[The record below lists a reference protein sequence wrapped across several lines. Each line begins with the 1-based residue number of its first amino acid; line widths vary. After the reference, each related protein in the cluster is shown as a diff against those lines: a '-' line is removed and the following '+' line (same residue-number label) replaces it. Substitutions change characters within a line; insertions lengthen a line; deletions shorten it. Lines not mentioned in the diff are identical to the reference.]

1 MLDDLL
7 RERLMDYANAGS
19 EATRAPSPAQIRRR
33 GRQHYA
39 RLAAGTLALVVL
51 AAGGVA
57 VGVGRLDR
65 TGPEPPVATRPGPVT
80 TPPAPPTTAGPDPT
94 ATTVAPG
101 GAKPPAAMPAT
112 FVAAAHA
119 PGRSGAM
126 RLAVVSRATGK
137 VVRYLEPASHQS
149 IPSDLVVSADRTT
162 VWFAYG
168 GCVSERGVFRVAVR
182 GGAITKVV
190 ADGAEELAVS
200 HDGRKLAYISSGCG
214 ARGPHGD
221 VVVRDLAS
229 GAERRWPT
237 SSGGPVGQLSLQQPL
252 AWSPDGRYLAVVV
265 GDADQRQQVRLVD
278 TTRAGSLAGAPLV
291 RVPDRGCWFTN
302 AAYQPG
308 SGRLAVV
315 EECHL
320 PATGGGQVPS
330 RSRLLFFDP
339 SSRRLLARS
348 LVLSVAGRPEVFGM
362 SFDPSG
368 RYLLYW
374 AGQIVGGDSEP
385 HPLTLVSD
393 GRRVW
398 RVPGRFTVPA
408 W

>member
-19 EATRAPSPAQIRRR
+19 EATRAPLPARIRRR
-33 GRQHYA
+33 GRQHYT
-39 RLAAGTLALVVL
+39 RLAAGTLAVVVL
-51 AAGGVA
+51 AAGGIA
-57 VGVGRLDR
+57 LGVGGLDR
-65 TGPEPPVATRPGPVT
+65 TGPQPPVATQPGPAT
-80 TPPAPPTTAGPDPT
+80 IPPTTPEPGGT

-101 GAKPPAAMPAT
+101 SARPPAAMPAT
-112 FVAAAHA
+112 FVAAVHD
-119 PGRSGAM
+119 PGRSGSM

-137 VVRYLEPASHQS
+137 AVRYLEPASHQS
-149 IPSDLVVSADRTT
+149 IPSDLAVSTDRTT

-168 GCVSERGVFRVAVR
+168 GCVPERGVFRVAVR
-182 GGAITKVV
+182 GGAVAKVI

-200 HDGRKLAYISSGCG
+200 QDGRKLAYISTGCG
-214 ARGPHGD
+214 TRGSQGD

-252 AWSPDGRYLAVVV
+252 AWSPDGRHLAVVV
-265 GDADQRQQVRLVD
+265 GDVDQRQQVRLVD
-278 TTRAGSLAGAPLV
+278 TTRVGSLAGAPIV
-291 RVPDRGCWFTN
+291 RVPDSGCWFTN
-302 AAYQPG
+302 VAYQPR

-315 EECHL
+315 EECHV
-320 PATGGGQVPS
+320 ASAAGGQVLA

-348 LVLSVAGRPEVFGM
+348 LVLSVAGLPDVFSM

-385 HPLTLVSD
+385 EPLTFLSD
-393 GRRVW
+393 GKRVW

>member
-7 RERLMDYANAGS
+7 RERLMDYADAGS
-19 EATRAPSPAQIRRR
+19 EATRAPSPARIRRR
-33 GRQHYA
+33 GRHYYA
-39 RLAAGTLALVVL
+39 RLAAGTLAAVVL
-51 AAGGVA
+51 AAGGIA
-57 VGVGRLDR
+57 LGVGGLDR
-65 TGPEPPVATRPGPVT
+65 AGPELPVATPPGPATT
-80 TPPAPPTTAGPDPT
+80 TPGPGGT

-101 GAKPPAAMPAT
+101 SEKPPAAMPAT
-112 FVAAAHA
+112 FVAAVHD
-119 PGRSGAM
+119 PGRSGSM
-126 RLAVVSRATGK
+126 RLAVVSRATGE
-137 VVRYLEPASHQS
+137 VVRYLEPASHLS
-149 IPSDLVVSADRTT
+149 MPSDLVVSADRTT

-168 GCVSERGVFRVAVR
+168 GCVPERGVFRVAVR

-200 HDGRKLAYISSGCG
+200 DDGRKLAYVSTGCG
-214 ARGPHGD
+214 ARGSQGD

-252 AWSPDGRYLAVVV
+252 AWSPDGRHLAVVV
-265 GDADQRQQVRLVD
+265 GDVDQRQQVRLVD
-278 TTRAGSLAGAPLV
+278 TTRAGSLAGAPIV
-291 RVPDRGCWFTN
+291 RVPDRDCWFTN
-302 AAYQPG
+302 VAYQPRG
-308 SGRLAVV
+308 GRLAVV
-315 EECHL
+315 EECHV
-320 PATGGGQVPS
+320 AGAGGGQVLA

-348 LVLSVAGRPEVFGM
+348 LVLSVAGLPEVFGM
-362 SFDPSG
+362 SFDPDG

-385 HPLTLVSD
+385 EPLTFVSD
-393 GRRVW
+393 GERVW